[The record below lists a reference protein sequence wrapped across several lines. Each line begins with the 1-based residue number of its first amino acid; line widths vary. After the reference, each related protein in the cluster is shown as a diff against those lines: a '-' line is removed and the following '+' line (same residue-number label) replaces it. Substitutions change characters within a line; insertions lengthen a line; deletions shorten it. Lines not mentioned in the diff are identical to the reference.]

1 MDAPPEIFHLRPVS
15 SRLAAFAWGVL
26 GWNVLVILWGAYVR
40 ASGSG
45 AGCGSHWPLCNGEA
59 LPRDPQLATI
69 IEFTHRLTSGLA
81 LIGVVA
87 LLVWVFRRFPRP
99 HQVRKAATATLVFIL
114 LEALIGALLVKFE
127 LVAENKSVARA
138 VYLSVHLVNTFL
150 LLGALSLTAWLASGA
165 RRIRASAGPVMW
177 LLLAGLATTLLVGVS
192 GAIAALGDTLFPVRS
207 VAEGIR
213 QELSSTSHFL
223 IRLRLLHPTLAIT
236 AGVVTAVIGGV
247 MFRRAGLSR
256 STRTFAAAVV
266 AIVAVQLGVG
276 FLNVYLLAPIWM
288 QMVHLLL
295 ADATWVLMILLSADA
310 LADVQSNGP
319 LPAAASLLKV

>member
-1 MDAPPEIFHLRPVS
+1 MDAPPGIFHLRPVS

-99 HQVRKAATATLVFIL
+99 HQVRKAATATLVFIV

-165 RRIRASAGPVMW
+165 RRIRPSAGAVMW
-177 LLLAGLATTLLVGVS
+177 LLVAGLATTLLVGVS

-213 QELSSTSHFL
+213 QELSSASHFL

-236 AGVVTAVIGGV
+236 AGVMTAVIGGV
-247 MFRRAGLSR
+247 MFRRAGCSR

-266 AIVAVQLGVG
+266 VIVAVQLGVG

-319 LPAAASLLKV
+319 LPAASFLKV